1 MIIVSIF
8 SSEEKFVIRLKHKID
23 LVVEKKFF
31 RAYSLSQRTIYL
43 FVQLFFSTT
52 KLIYKEIFAESAQ

>member
-31 RAYSLSQRTIYL
+31 KAYSSSQRSFYL

-52 KLIYKEIFAESAQ
+52 NLIYKEIFAESVQ

>member
-31 RAYSLSQRTIYL
+31 RTYSLSQRTIYL
-43 FVQLFFSTT
+43 FVHLFFSTT
-52 KLIYKEIFAESAQ
+52 KLIYKEIFAEPGQ

>member
-31 RAYSLSQRTIYL
+31 RAYSSSQRSFYL

-52 KLIYKEIFAESAQ
+52 KLIYKEIVAESVQ